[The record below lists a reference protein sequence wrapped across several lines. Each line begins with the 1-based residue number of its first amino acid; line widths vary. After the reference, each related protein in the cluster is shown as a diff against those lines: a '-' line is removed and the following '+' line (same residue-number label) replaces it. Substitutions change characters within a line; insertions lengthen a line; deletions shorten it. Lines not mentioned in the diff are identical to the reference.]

1 MRRTG
6 PGGRPKDPG
15 EGLRDSG
22 DPTAQGRRGTG
33 SGRQIRQKSAKMR
46 EGARIQAELA
56 EALLETD
63 SEETLR
69 QRLGRIPPQA
79 ATRALL
85 AFLSSAEEAL
95 RSRSAR
101 ALGLLV
107 AQRAASDLE
116 GAREIVR
123 RLVWSLNDESG
134 GIGWGAP
141 AALAHILARSDPLCG
156 EFAAVFV
163 SYLRED
169 GNFLGGSPLEP
180 LLLDAAAILAEA
192 RPEALRSLGAERLL
206 SSFLH
211 SPRESSRSR
220 AARALEILNRK
231 LQGATV
237 PQHAGNGGRGAPQ
250 GVRPGISDRSR

>member
-1 MRRTG
+1 
-6 PGGRPKDPG
+6 
-15 EGLRDSG
+15 
-22 DPTAQGRRGTG
+22 
-33 SGRQIRQKSAKMR
+33 MR

-56 EALLETD
+56 EALLQTD
-63 SEETLR
+63 PEEVVR
-69 QRLGRIPPQA
+69 QQLARTPPQA

-85 AFLSSAEEAL
+85 AFLSSADDAL

-107 AQRAASDLE
+107 AQRAVSDLD

-141 AALAHILARSDPLCG
+141 EALAHILARSDSLCE

-180 LLLDAAAILAEA
+180 FLLEAAAILAEA
-192 RPEALRSLGAERLL
+192 RPEALRSLGAERLIA
-206 SSFLH
+206 SFLH
-211 SPRESSRSR
+211 SPRESTRSL

-237 PQHAGNGGRGAPQ
+237 LQHAGNGGRGAPQ
-250 GVRPGISDRSR
+250 GARSGISDRSR